1 MTAVEAPKLPEPPIR
16 VLLIEDHA
24 FTRDGLR
31 VAINFES
38 DLQVVGEARSGEE
51 GLELLTHI
59 QADVVVLDIGL
70 PGIDGIETAIR
81 IRALPTG
88 PAQPGPSRSGP
99 PRIVMLTAHN
109 LQAEVLA
116 AMSSG
121 ANAYCLKSADPELL
135 LAAIRAASV
144 GSAYLD
150 PQIAHH
156 VLGAIR
162 TPETASS
169 PLTPRETEVLR
180 LIADGQGNKEI
191 ARTLTI
197 SVSTVKFHVQ
207 DILEKLSASDRTQ
220 AAVKALRQ
228 GLL

>member
-1 MTAVEAPKLPEPPIR
+1 VTRLDSAPIR
-16 VLLIEDHA
+16 VLLIEDHI

-31 VAINFES
+31 GAINFEP
-38 DLQVVGEARSGEE
+38 DLKVVAEARSGEE
-51 GLELLTHI
+51 GLELLA
-59 QADVVVLDIGL
+59 QNPVDVVVLDIGL
-70 PGIDGIETAIR
+70 PGIDGIETAAR
-81 IRALPTG
+81 IRT
-88 PAQPGPSRSGP
+88 QVE
-99 PRIVMLTAHN
+99 PRPHIVMLTAHN
-109 LQAEVLA
+109 LQTEVLA

-135 LAAIRAASV
+135 LTAIRTAAV
-144 GSAYLD
+144 GGAYLD

-162 TPETASS
+162 TPEPVSS
-169 PLTPRETEVLR
+169 PLTARELGVLR

-191 ARTLTI
+191 AKTLGV

-220 AAVKALRQ
+220 AAVKALRR

>member
-1 MTAVEAPKLPEPPIR
+1 MNAAPEPPPIR

-31 VAINFES
+31 VAINFEH
-38 DLQVVGEARSGEE
+38 DLLVVGEARSGEE
-51 GLELLTHI
+51 GLELLT
-59 QADVVVLDIGL
+59 QMRVDVVVLDIGL
-70 PGIDGIETAIR
+70 PGIDGIETAAR
-81 IRALPTG
+81 IKALPG
-88 PAQPGPSRSGP
+88 SPLSHAP

-135 LAAIRAASV
+135 LAAIRAAAV

-156 VLGAIR
+156 VLGVIR
-162 TPETASS
+162 TPEAASS
-169 PLTPRETEVLR
+169 PLTPRELEVLR